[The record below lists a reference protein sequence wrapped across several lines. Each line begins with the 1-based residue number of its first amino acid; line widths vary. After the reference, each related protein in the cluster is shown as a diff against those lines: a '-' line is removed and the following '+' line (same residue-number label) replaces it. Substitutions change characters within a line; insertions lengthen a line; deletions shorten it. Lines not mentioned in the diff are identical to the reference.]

1 VSGAPPPPE
10 GPEPP
15 RRPAPVGGVGR
26 GGIVAVLVAAALVAV
41 GVVVAGLSAAGG
53 LPSSGPDEM
62 TATQVGPRASSD
74 GYAVWERNDDGTPVR
89 WDPCSPI
96 ELVVSA
102 EGLPTGGL
110 DDLSEALDRLVEV
123 TGLDLRV
130 TGTTDERP
138 RAERPPYQPNRY
150 GHRWAPVLIAWA
162 SPHEG
167 GIRLRSTDRGVAVP
181 IAVGAPG
188 DRTYVTGQV
197 ALNAERTDL
206 DAGFDDRS
214 RSWGSTV
221 LHELVHVLGLDHV
234 DDPTQLMYV
243 HPGEGPVEFGDGDLV
258 GLAAVGA
265 EHACR
270 RVPAPQHV
278 DVADPPR

>member
-15 RRPAPVGGVGR
+15 RRPARVGGVGR

-53 LPSSGPDEM
+53 LPSSGPDEV
-62 TATQVGPRASSD
+62 TARQVGPRASSD

-265 EHACR
+265 EHGCR